1 MTKVR
6 NFEREERLSRGR
18 DEDGGEGSV
27 KREDVSGVGG
37 EGRVEVDK
45 KDKQR
50 EKLEVKSK
58 ISGGRSRRW
67 KKNSRKS
74 VGGRRDRWVCR
85 GGGGR
90 E

>member
-6 NFEREERLSRGR
+6 TLEREERLSRGR

-27 KREDVSGVGG
+27 KREDVSGVEG

-58 ISGGRSRRW
+58 ICGGRNRLL
-67 KKNSRKS
+67 KKKH
-74 VGGRRDRWVCR
+74 
-85 GGGGR
+85 
-90 E
+90 